1 MVVRRVGLVGNAHVS
16 RVTGGA
22 RTDRAYQRHRLDEVS
37 APQLGFP
44 VVANRT
50 APMLA
55 FGGTTVDGQAW
66 DEFPTLASS
75 SNRY

>member
-1 MVVRRVGLVGNAHVS
+1 VAGVAADVAL
-16 RVTGGA
+16 TG
-22 RTDRAYQRHRLDEVS
+22 DQRHRLDEVS

-44 VVANRT
+44 DAANHI
-50 APMLA
+50 APMLE

-66 DEFPTLASS
+66 DEFPALASS

>member
-1 MVVRRVGLVGNAHVS
+1 M
-16 RVTGGA
+16 
-22 RTDRAYQRHRLDEVS
+22 S

-44 VVANRT
+44 VAANHL

-66 DEFPTLASS
+66 DEFPTLAAS

>member
-1 MVVRRVGLVGNAHVS
+1 MDRTAHWSSCRDYPFGAGEEEAGGVL
-16 RVTGGA
+16 TG
-22 RTDRAYQRHRLDEVS
+22 RS
-37 APQLGFP
+37 ADHL
-44 VVANRT
+44 